1 MSLAEQ
7 QALEDIYLM
16 HTFARKPVEFVRGEG
31 MHLYDDTDKPYLDL
45 LSGIGVVSLGH
56 GHPALTSALTDQ
68 VNRLMH
74 VGNYFYIEERAQ
86 VARVLSELVGDQ
98 SVFASFFANSGAEAN
113 ECALKLARLYARK
126 KTQDTTKR
134 IIVNL
139 DGSFHGRTLET
150 LAATAQPAKQELFE
164 PLPDGFV
171 HVRPNDEEA
180 LRELFET
187 QGEVICAMIVEVIQ
201 GESGVHPL
209 TSTYLQ
215 LARELTQA
223 HDALLICDEV
233 QSGIYRTGDVF
244 AYQDAQVIPDIITI
258 AKGIG
263 GGFPMG
269 VCMARAEVAAAFE
282 PGEHGTTFGGSPLAI
297 TAASVVL
304 SQLGKKG
311 VSAQIKETGAYLM
324 ERLAALP
331 QVAEVRGRG
340 LMVGCDLV
348 SDVAHQV
355 VSEALR
361 EGLVINATGAH
372 TLRFLPPL
380 ICSPEDIDASLDI
393 LEPILERCVETV

>member
-1 MSLAEQ
+1 MPLSEQ
-7 QALEDIYLM
+7 QTLESTYLM

-31 MHLYDDTDKPYLDL
+31 MHLYDDTGKEYLDL

-56 GHPALTSALTDQ
+56 SHPALTAALTEQ
-68 VNRLMH
+68 VGRLMH
-74 VGNYFYIEERAQ
+74 VSNYYYIEERAQ
-86 VARVLSELVGDQ
+86 VARVLSELVGDEE
-98 SVFASFFANSGAEAN
+98 VFASFFANSGAEAN

-126 KTQDTTKR
+126 RTGATHKR

-180 LRELFET
+180 LRVLFET
-187 QGEVICAMIVEVIQ
+187 QGDAICGMIIEVIQ

-209 TSTYLQ
+209 TTSYLK
-215 LARELTQA
+215 LARELTSA

-233 QSGIYRTGDVF
+233 QSGTYRTGDAF
-244 AYQDAQVIPDIITI
+244 AYQDAGITPDIITL

-269 VCMARAEVAAAFE
+269 VCMARASVAAAFE
-282 PGEHGTTFGGSPLAI
+282 PGEHGTTFGGGPLAI
-297 TAASVVL
+297 TCASVVL

-311 VSAQIKETGAYLM
+311 LAAQIKEVGAYFAD
-324 ERLAALP
+324 EIAAIP
-331 QVAEVRGRG
+331 GVIEVRGRG
-340 LMVGCDLV
+340 LMIGCDLAQ
-348 SDVAHQV
+348 DVAPQV
-355 VSEALR
+355 VSEALSA
-361 EGLVINATGAH
+361 GVVINATGAH

-380 ICSPEDIDASLDI
+380 ICTQADIDASLEI
-393 LEPILERCVETV
+393 ISPIIQRCVETV